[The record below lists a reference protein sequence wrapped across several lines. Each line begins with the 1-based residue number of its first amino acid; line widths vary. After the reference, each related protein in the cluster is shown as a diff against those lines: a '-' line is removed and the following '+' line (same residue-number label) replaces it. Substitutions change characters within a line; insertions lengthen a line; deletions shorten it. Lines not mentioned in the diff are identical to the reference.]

1 MEKSTSLV
9 LWLPNTS
16 SQLSPSESSPK
27 WKAWSSPNTS
37 KPTTKPQMLL
47 VARILETALV
57 WVWMGQKKQVSGGI
71 GSWESF
77 AVALAR
83 FGRA

>member
-16 SQLSPSESSPK
+16 SQHPPSESSPK
-27 WKAWSSPNTS
+27 WKAWSSPNTP

-47 VARILETALV
+47 VACILETMHV
-57 WVWMGQKKQVSGGI
+57 WVWMGQRKQVNGAI

-77 AVALAR
+77 AVALAG

>member
-1 MEKSTSLV
+1 MEKSMSLV

-16 SQLSPSESSPK
+16 SQLPHSESLPK
-27 WKAWSSPNTS
+27 WKAWSSP

-47 VARILETALV
+47 MACILETMRV
-57 WVWMGQKKQVSGGI
+57 WEWMGQRKQVSGGI

-77 AVALAR
+77 AGALAG